1 MRIHTPTYPYPPSPI
16 KFATIKDICPEDNVI
31 ATSCLYD
38 EFVLVNLSVSCSL
51 NLPHKK
57 GGRYDTGH
65 RYRQKG
71 DGMVTGV

>member
-1 MRIHTPTYPYPPSPI
+1 MG
-16 KFATIKDICPEDNVI
+16 KWVCVWGE
-31 ATSCLYD
+31 
-38 EFVLVNLSVSCSL
+38 
-51 NLPHKK
+51 

>member
-1 MRIHTPTYPYPPSPI
+1 MTLSSGQISLI
-16 KFATIKDICPEDNVI
+16 VA
-31 ATSCLYD
+31 
-38 EFVLVNLSVSCSL
+38 NLMGDGGYGQVGVCVGGGR
-51 NLPHKK
+51 